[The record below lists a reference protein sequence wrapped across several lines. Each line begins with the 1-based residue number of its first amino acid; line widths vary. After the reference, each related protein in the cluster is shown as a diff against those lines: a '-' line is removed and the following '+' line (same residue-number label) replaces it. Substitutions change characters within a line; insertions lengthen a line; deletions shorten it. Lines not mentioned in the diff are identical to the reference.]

1 MSRLLYT
8 FKIFMVVAVLAFIL
22 NGCTAMQADH
32 QAADMQPNAADG
44 PMEGPGLFTGED
56 GEATILKR

>member
-1 MSRLLYT
+1 MYRLLYA
-8 FKIFMVVAVLAFIL
+8 FKVFMIAACIAFQL
-22 NGCTAMQADH
+22 TGCSTMQADH

-56 GEATILKR
+56 GEVTILKR